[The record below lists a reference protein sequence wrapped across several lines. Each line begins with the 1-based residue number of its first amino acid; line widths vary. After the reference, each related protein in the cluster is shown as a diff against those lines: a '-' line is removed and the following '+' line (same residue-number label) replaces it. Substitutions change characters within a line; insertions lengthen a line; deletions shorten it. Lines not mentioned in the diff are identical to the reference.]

1 MAEKMTAGQAF
12 SAFAKKFAR
21 STKAQDG
28 SAPEIFH
35 EDAFLQK
42 KINAKE
48 QDYNAAI
55 LTSYAKYLN
64 PFRVLGKNSKQ
75 AELISTDEKNLLKA
89 YTIFKAVRE
98 INATIGDTNTFIK
111 IENIESPLVL
121 QEAYTT
127 GGEFIYLQCWL
138 RFSQKAT
145 DFVPELVPVQENLK
159 TYYVLQFSPL
169 KTFGW
174 TFQDKEVIAAIEAAY
189 HPEE

>member
-21 STKAQDG
+21 STQAQDN
-28 SAPEIFH
+28 SALEVFH
-35 EDAFLQK
+35 EDSFLQQ

-55 LTSYAKYLN
+55 LSSYAKYLN
-64 PFRVLGKNSKQ
+64 PFRILGKNSRQ
-75 AELISTDEKNLLKA
+75 AELISLDEKNLLKA
-89 YTIFKAVRE
+89 YNVFKAVRE
-98 INATIGDTNTFIK
+98 INATVGDTSTFIK
-111 IENIESPLVL
+111 TDKVESPLVL

-145 DFVPELVPVQENLK
+145 DFVPELVAVQENLQ
-159 TYYVLQFSPL
+159 THYILQFSPL
-169 KTFGW
+169 KSFGW
-174 TFQDKEVIAAIEAAY
+174 SFQDKEVIAAIESAY
-189 HPEE
+189 HNQ